1 MTIEKIMTQ
10 EKLKKLFA
18 RFSDDAQF
26 ETWNAGKIPGVR
38 FVYACEYGTI
48 WKFTPRAWWQSMTK
62 AIRNQGSHDFTLS
75 TALCHRPRHIVKGS
89 DNKFHSSDKELRCVN
104 PEDWTV
110 EDWTNELMRP

>member
-1 MTIEKIMTQ
+1 MTQ

-18 RFSDDAQF
+18 RFTEDAQF
-26 ETWNAGKIPGVR
+26 ETWNAGKTPGVR

-48 WKFTPRAWWQSMTK
+48 WKFTPKAWWQSITK

-75 TALCHRPRHIVKGS
+75 TALCRRPRHIYKGS
-89 DNKFHSSDKELRCVN
+89 DKQFHSSDQEMRCVN
-104 PEDWTV
+104 PADWTV